1 MKKLFYIV
9 IILLAAS
16 VVLYLVCRQH
26 EEEPLPPDIEEVDTM
41 EVLVHQIQECSR
53 LYTAEVEVHKL
64 ITHVDETRYRGSILS
79 KQIDV
84 AVPMSQRRIA
94 IPVDAKIKAYIDFSE
109 FSEADVVRDGDKVE
123 IFLPEP
129 KITLT
134 SSKVRNEDIKKYSKV
149 FAADFTDE
157 ELTDYNRQGRKDI
170 IEAIPKYGL
179 LENAQE
185 GAANVL
191 IPLLEQLGY
200 KQENITVTFRKEFSV
215 ADILRM
221 VILD

>member
-200 KQENITVTFRKEFSV
+200 KQENITVTFRKDFSV